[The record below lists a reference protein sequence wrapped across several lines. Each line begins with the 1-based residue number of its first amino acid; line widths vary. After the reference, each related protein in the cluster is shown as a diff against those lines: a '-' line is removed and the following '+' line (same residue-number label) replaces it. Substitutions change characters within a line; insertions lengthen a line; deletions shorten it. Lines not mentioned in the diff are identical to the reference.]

1 MYWTINIVQIKFIL
15 LNFLLMLDLE
25 EFSLYLMT
33 ENLPQHLMKAP
44 AVVIVAKMNRY
55 MAQYMSPEKN

>member
-33 ENLPQHLMKAP
+33 EKLPQHLMKAP
-44 AVVIVAKMNRY
+44 AVVIVAKTNRY
-55 MAQYMSPEKN
+55 MAQYMSPERN